1 MNEDMSLFMTG
12 DPNSGEDSVSTD
24 SLSEKA
30 LQFET
35 VVPAAGALSPFSAVV
50 CGSCQQHLTS
60 EYYDVNGVSV
70 CDSCRASFAHQL
82 ASSLSGVALI
92 RIALYGLGAAIAG
105 AIVYYAVVAITDY
118 EIGLV
123 AIAIGYMVGYAIKR
137 GAAGRGARS
146 LQVLAVV
153 LTYWSVGLAY
163 TSLAVNAA
171 SEAAAAATVSGS
183 SSASSDAAPQQDGLD
198 SSTNVIAA
206 IGSLAVLTF
215 MMPAVMVF
223 GSLPGSAISALII
236 GFGMHQ
242 AWQMTGAPK
251 FEVSGP
257 FQIAAPALPAG

>member
-1 MNEDMSLFMTG
+1 MT
-12 DPNSGEDSVSTD
+12 PE

-35 VVPAAGALSPFSAVV
+35 VVPAGAGTLPPTSAVV

-60 EYYDVNGVSV
+60 EYYDVNGISV
-70 CDSCRASFAHQL
+70 CDSCRNSFAQQL
-82 ASSLSGVALI
+82 ASSLSGVALL
-92 RIALYGLGAAIAG
+92 RVAMYGFGAAIAG
-105 AIVYYAVVAITDY
+105 AVVYYAVVAITDY

-163 TSLAVNAA
+163 TSLAFNAA
-171 SEAAAAATVSGS
+171 SDAAATNTVSGS
-183 SSASSDAAPQQDGLD
+183 SSAGKEAAATQQDGSE

-206 IGSLAVLTF
+206 IGSLAALPFVL
-215 MMPAVMVF
+215 PALMVF

-242 AWQMTGAPK
+242 AWQMTGAPQ
-251 FEVSGP
+251 FVVSGP
-257 FQIAAPALPAG
+257 FQIAVPALPAG